1 MNQLHKELG
10 SIIRDFRQKTGMSQL
25 QLAHKLGYD
34 SPQFVSLF
42 ERGVSKV
49 PFNILGRLIVVLGI
63 PEKRIVKLIIQAYEA
78 EIKRQINS
86 GKKAANR

>member
-10 SIIRDFRQKTGMSQL
+10 NLIRDFRQKSGMSQL
-25 QLAHKLGYD
+25 QLAHRLGYD

-49 PFNILGRLIVVLGI
+49 PFNILGKLIVVLGI
-63 PEKRIVKLIIQAYEA
+63 PEKKIVKSIIQAHET
-78 EIKRQINS
+78 EIKKQINS
-86 GKKAANR
+86 GKKAAH

>member
-10 SIIRDFRQKTGMSQL
+10 NLIRDFRQKSGMSQL
-25 QLAHKLGYD
+25 QLAHRLGYD

-49 PFNILGRLIVVLGI
+49 PFNILGKLIVVLGI
-63 PEKRIVKLIIQAYEA
+63 PEKKIVKSIIQAYET
-78 EIKRQINS
+78 EIKKQINS
-86 GKKAANR
+86 GKKAAH